1 MAKKLRTFLPF
12 LKLGIYIYFI
22 KRKIDRLLK
31 KRTVTIMLELRD
43 IKKSYKVGEESQL
56 VLKGIDL
63 KFRKNEFTSI
73 LGSSGSG
80 KTTFLNLLTGLTD
93 PTSGAVIIDG
103 RSLKETGDKE
113 ISKIRNQKI
122 KYIPQGESLLSALT
136 VRENILFPFT
146 FGGLESPSEERL
158 LEVSDK
164 LGITDL
170 LDEYPSDLSGGEMR
184 RATIARAVINKPSLI
199 IADEPTGSLDSAN
212 TFKVMEIFRDIAS
225 EGTAVI
231 VVTHQK

>member
-1 MAKKLRTFLPF
+1 MAFLEAQKLVKEYNRRGKTF
-12 LKLGIYIYFI
+12 
-22 KRKIDRLLK
+22 RAVDDIDF
-31 KRTVTIMLELRD
+31 TIEPGDFVMIE
-43 IKKSYKVGEESQL
+43 GE
-56 VLKGIDL
+56 
-63 KFRKNEFTSI
+63 
-73 LGSSGSG
+73 SGSG

-136 VRENILFPFT
+136 VRENILFPYT
-146 FGGLESPSEERL
+146 IGGLEKPSYERL

-231 VVTHQK
+231 VVTHQKETLGYATRVLEMDQGSLKEVV

>member
-1 MAKKLRTFLPF
+1 MAFLEAQKLVKEYNRRGKTF
-12 LKLGIYIYFI
+12 
-22 KRKIDRLLK
+22 RAVDDIDF
-31 KRTVTIMLELRD
+31 TIEPGDFVMIE
-43 IKKSYKVGEESQL
+43 GE
-56 VLKGIDL
+56 
-63 KFRKNEFTSI
+63 
-73 LGSSGSG
+73 SGSG

-146 FGGLESPSEERL
+146 IGGLERPSEERL

-231 VVTHQK
+231 VVTHQKETLGYATRVLEMDQGSLKKVV

>member
-1 MAKKLRTFLPF
+1 MAFLEAQKLVKEYNRRGKTF
-12 LKLGIYIYFI
+12 
-22 KRKIDRLLK
+22 RAVDDIDFSIEPGDF
-31 KRTVTIMLELRD
+31 VMIE
-43 IKKSYKVGEESQL
+43 GE
-56 VLKGIDL
+56 
-63 KFRKNEFTSI
+63 
-73 LGSSGSG
+73 SGSG

-146 FGGLESPSEERL
+146 IGGLERPSEERL

-231 VVTHQK
+231 VVTHQKETLGYASRVYGMEQGSLKEAV

>member
-1 MAKKLRTFLPF
+1 MAFLEAQKLVKEYNRRGKTF
-12 LKLGIYIYFI
+12 
-22 KRKIDRLLK
+22 RAVDDIDF
-31 KRTVTIMLELRD
+31 TIEPGDFVMIE
-43 IKKSYKVGEESQL
+43 GE
-56 VLKGIDL
+56 
-63 KFRKNEFTSI
+63 
-73 LGSSGSG
+73 SGSG

-122 KYIPQGESLLSALT
+122 KYITQGESLLSALT

-146 FGGLESPSEERL
+146 IGGLERPSEERL

-212 TFKVMEIFRDIAS
+212 TSKVMEIFRDIAS

-231 VVTHQK
+231 VVTHQKETLGYATRVLEMDQGSLKEVV

>member
-1 MAKKLRTFLPF
+1 MAFLEAQKLVKEYNRRGKTF
-12 LKLGIYIYFI
+12 
-22 KRKIDRLLK
+22 RAVDDIDF
-31 KRTVTIMLELRD
+31 TIEPGDFVMIE
-43 IKKSYKVGEESQL
+43 GE
-56 VLKGIDL
+56 
-63 KFRKNEFTSI
+63 
-73 LGSSGSG
+73 SGSG

-146 FGGLESPSEERL
+146 IGGLERPSEERL
-158 LEVSDK
+158 LEVSNK
-164 LGITDL
+164 LGITEL
-170 LDEYPSDLSGGEMR
+170 LDEYPSELSGGEMR
-184 RATIARAVINKPSLI
+184 RATIARAVINRPSLI

-231 VVTHQK
+231 VVTHQKETLGYASRVYGMEQGSLKKVI

>member
-1 MAKKLRTFLPF
+1 MAFLEAQKLVKEYNRRGKTF
-12 LKLGIYIYFI
+12 
-22 KRKIDRLLK
+22 RAVDDIDF
-31 KRTVTIMLELRD
+31 TIEPGDFVMIE
-43 IKKSYKVGEESQL
+43 GE
-56 VLKGIDL
+56 
-63 KFRKNEFTSI
+63 
-73 LGSSGSG
+73 SGSG

-93 PTSGAVIIDG
+93 PTSGVVLIG
-103 RSLKETGDKE
+103 GKPLKNIGDKE
-113 ISKIRNQKI
+113 LSKIRNQKI

-146 FGGLESPSEERL
+146 IGGLERPSEERL

-231 VVTHQK
+231 VVTHQKETLGYASRVYGMEQGSLKKVI

>member
-1 MAKKLRTFLPF
+1 MAFLEAQKLVKEYNRRGKTF
-12 LKLGIYIYFI
+12 
-22 KRKIDRLLK
+22 RAVDDIDF
-31 KRTVTIMLELRD
+31 TIEPGDFVMIE
-43 IKKSYKVGEESQL
+43 GE
-56 VLKGIDL
+56 
-63 KFRKNEFTSI
+63 
-73 LGSSGSG
+73 SGSG

-146 FGGLESPSEERL
+146 IGGLERPSEERL

-212 TFKVMEIFRDIAS
+212 TFNVMEIFRDIAS

-231 VVTHQK
+231 VVTHQKETLGYATRVLEMDQGSLKEVV

>member
-1 MAKKLRTFLPF
+1 MAFLEAQKLVKEYNRRGKTF
-12 LKLGIYIYFI
+12 
-22 KRKIDRLLK
+22 RAVDDIDF
-31 KRTVTIMLELRD
+31 TIEPGDFVMIE
-43 IKKSYKVGEESQL
+43 GE
-56 VLKGIDL
+56 
-63 KFRKNEFTSI
+63 
-73 LGSSGSG
+73 SGSG

-93 PTSGAVIIDG
+93 PTSGVVLIG
-103 RSLKETGDKE
+103 GKPLKNIGDKE
-113 ISKIRNQKI
+113 LSKIRNQKI

-146 FGGLESPSEERL
+146 IGGLERPSEERL

-231 VVTHQK
+231 VVTHQKETLGYATRVLEMDQGSLKEVV